1 MFRNNS
7 GTELINNVDLGFDS
21 SLYQT
26 LVFVY
31 RYGRTGTYYQRVFYN
46 GYYHLATLDTVYGLD
61 AFAYFSVDGSTNHL
75 TVIGGGTYRPFL
87 YMVYGF
93 KAST

>member
-1 MFRNNS
+1 MFSNNS
-7 GTELINNVDLGFDS
+7 GTELVNDVDLNFDS

-31 RYGRTGTYYQRVFYN
+31 RYGRTGTYYQRTFYKD
-46 GYYHLATLDTVYGLD
+46 YYNLSTLDTAYND
-61 AFAYFSVDGSTNHL
+61 AFVFFTLDSNNGHL
-75 TVIGGGTYRPFL
+75 KVLGGGTYRPFL
-87 YMVYGF
+87 YKVFGF